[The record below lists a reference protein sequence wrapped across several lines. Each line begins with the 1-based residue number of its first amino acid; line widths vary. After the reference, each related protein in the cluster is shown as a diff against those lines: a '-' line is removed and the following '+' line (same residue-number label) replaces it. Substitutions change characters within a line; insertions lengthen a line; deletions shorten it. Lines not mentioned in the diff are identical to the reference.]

1 VAAPALAEPGFSL
14 TAGKKRVSAPEK
26 RPPARKEAVLNMT
39 LDVPSLRS
47 DTPRMANILH
57 FNNAGAAL
65 PPQPALA
72 W

>member
-1 VAAPALAEPGFSL
+1 MNL
-14 TAGKKRVSAPEK
+14 TLE
-26 RPPARKEAVLNMT
+26 
-39 LDVPSLRS
+39 VPSLRS

-57 FNNAGAAL
+57 FNNAGAAV